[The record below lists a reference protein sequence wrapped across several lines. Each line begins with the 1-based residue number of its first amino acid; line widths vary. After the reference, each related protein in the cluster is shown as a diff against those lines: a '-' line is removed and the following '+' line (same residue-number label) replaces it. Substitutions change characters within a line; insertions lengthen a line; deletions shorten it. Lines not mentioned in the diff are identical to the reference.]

1 MGTNKLV
8 ALSGV
13 AEDIRKLKSDT
24 YVARLCKRIISM
36 AYAGPVSPPVIDDT
50 ISRSRKSCRLG
61 PGLLSMVKGPDR
73 IPPVKGVSP
82 DTIAICVNKQS

>member
-1 MGTNKLV
+1 MGTDKFI

-24 YVARLCKRIISM
+24 HVARLCKRIISM

-50 ISRSRKSCRLG
+50 ISRSRKSRRLG
-61 PGLLSMVKGPDR
+61 PGLLSIIKGPDR
-73 IPPVKGVSP
+73 IPLIQGVSP
-82 DTIAICVNKQS
+82 DIIAICVNRQS